1 MTKVLLRATAV
12 AAAVALGGTFVVAQ
26 RLDQQGLWL
35 ATTAVGLGML
45 LVSLPAV
52 LWVLPRLKT
61 STADTLPM
69 LASLV
74 VVASMLKA
82 LAAAVGVLV
91 LVEFLNQPTW
101 ITFGFLATWYVLLT
115 VTLASITGVAFW
127 RRDAAVDVETD
138 AAGSKVAA
146 PPR

>member
-1 MTKVLLRATAV
+1 VTKVLLRATAV